1 MKNKLL
7 KIALAIVIAVL
18 FVSCGARKVNKEVN
32 KENIKEN
39 TSVTINEKQKDS
51 SYTIVDEKLR
61 LNIEKSTFNFEPI
74 DNTKPFFI
82 GSQKYENVKVVSSKE
97 NQDVEQLKNQLTQN
111 IKTNEVYFDFINELD
126 KEVYQYKKDLKSLQL
141 WGLLIVL
148 FFVLVILII
157 LWYFNRKVKQATGV
171 IKVAKHFNL

>member
-1 MKNKLL
+1 MKNKIL
-7 KIALAIVIAVL
+7 KIALAIIIVVL
-18 FVSCGARKVNKEVN
+18 FTSCGARKVNKEIN
-32 KENIKEN
+32 KEKEN
-39 TSVTINEKQKDS
+39 VNTEVYKEEKQKDS

-111 IKTNEVYFDFINELD
+111 LKTHEVYFDFINELD

-141 WGLLIVL
+141 WGLLISL
-148 FFVLVILII
+148 FFVIVILII

-171 IKVAKHFNL
+171 IEVAKNLGI

>member
-1 MKNKLL
+1 MNKLL
-7 KIALAIVIAVL
+7 KIALAIIIAVL
-18 FVSCGARKVNKEVN
+18 FISCGSRKVNKEIN
-32 KENIKEN
+32 KESIKEN
-39 TSVTINEKQKDS
+39 TSVITNEKQKDS
-51 SYTIVDEKLR
+51 SYIVTDEKLR
-61 LNIEKSTFNFEPI
+61 LAIEKSTFNFEPI

-111 IKTNEVYFDFINELD
+111 LKTNEVYFDFINELD
-126 KEVYQYKKDLKSLQL
+126 KEVYNYKKDLKSMQL

-157 LWYFNRKVKQATGV
+157 LWYFNKKVKQATKV
-171 IKVAKHFNL
+171 VEVAKNLGI